1 MRSFCSTSLASLRRS
16 RHFSVK
22 VASCNAFAVHVNVC
36 TAGDDAL

>member
-16 RHFSVK
+16 RQFSVK